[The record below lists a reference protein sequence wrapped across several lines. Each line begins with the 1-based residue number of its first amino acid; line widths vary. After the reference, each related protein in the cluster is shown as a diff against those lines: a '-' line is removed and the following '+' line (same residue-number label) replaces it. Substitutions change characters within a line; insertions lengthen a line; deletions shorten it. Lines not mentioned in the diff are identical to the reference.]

1 MARYFLTFLIIV
13 LVGLFQTTIW
23 SFNFLLLVILILS
36 LSLSAEESLTFA
48 FLGGFILDLFSGG
61 RLGFSSLGFVLIT
74 FLLQAYNRRFSFQNP
89 FLVFAFSLLAYFLF
103 SWLTQRSV
111 IWWEGLA
118 LAILVLA
125 LRSLAPFLF
134 KPSNQ
139 EQLKIEL

>member
-1 MARYFLTFLIIV
+1 MTRYFLTFLIIV
-13 LVGLFQTTIW
+13 LVVLFQTTIW

-36 LSLSAEESLTFA
+36 LSLNTQESLIWA
-48 FLGGFILDLFSGG
+48 FLGGLILDLFSGG

-74 FLLQAYNRRFSFQNP
+74 FLLQAYHRRFSFQNP
-89 FLVFAFSLLAYFLF
+89 FLVFTFSVLAYLLF
-103 SWLTQRSV
+103 TAIIQKPW

-118 LAILVLA
+118 LAVLA
-125 LRSLAPFLF
+125 LVLRSLAPFLF